1 MCLMKSMF
9 VQQRYCHLPQ
19 TEELFVAFAKFEE
32 HCKEFERARAIYK
45 YALDHIPKGQA
56 DDLYKQFVA
65 FEKQYGNRDAIE
77 DVIVSKR
84 R

>member
-1 MCLMKSMF
+1 M
-9 VQQRYCHLPQ
+9 
-19 TEELFVAFAKFEE
+19 AFAKFEE

-56 DDLYKQFVA
+56 DDLYKQFTA